1 MRKRKNTPEDPEED
15 ITEMETGQ
23 EPEENEQT
31 KAEDTDGEDE
41 EEIEKEDEKPLPTD
55 ESLPSKFE
63 RFTRR
68 DEIDHKKKISLKD
81 ILGGEIL
88 TRATFRKQFGLIA
101 MCVFYIIVY
110 ITNRYQAQQ
119 ELIEIQD
126 LKEELQKIKYY
137 SLTRS
142 GEYTIR
148 SRQSQIEKMLKQTP
162 DSMLG
167 SSQEPPFIIRT
178 NTEEEK

>member
-1 MRKRKNTPEDPEED
+1 MRKRKHTPDDPEEETTD
-15 ITEMETGQ
+15 LETGQ
-23 EPEENEQT
+23 EQEEL
-31 KAEDTDGEDE
+31 E
-41 EEIEKEDEKPLPTD
+41 EESSEETGTEEEEEDAIPTD

-101 MCVFYIIVY
+101 MCVVYIIIY

-126 LKEELQKIKYY
+126 LKEQLQKVKYY

-142 GEYTIR
+142 GEFTIK
-148 SRQSQIEKMLKQTP
+148 SRQSQIEEMLKQTP

-167 SSQEPPFIIRT
+167 TAKEPPFIIRT
-178 NTEEEK
+178 NTTEEEE

>member
-1 MRKRKNTPEDPEED
+1 MRKRKNTPDDPEE
-15 ITEMETGQ
+15 ITEGQ
-23 EPEENEQT
+23 EPELEQEEVQE
-31 KAEDTDGEDE
+31 AQEEDTEGEG
-41 EEIEKEDEKPLPTD
+41 PLPTD

-88 TRATFRKQFGLIA
+88 TRSTFRKQFGLIA

-126 LKEELQKIKYY
+126 LKEELQKVKYY

-142 GEYTIR
+142 GEYTIK
-148 SRQSQIEKMLKQTP
+148 SRQSQIEELLKQTP

-167 SSQEPPFIIRT
+167 TSQEPPFIIKN
-178 NTEEEK
+178 NTEETEEKE

>member
-1 MRKRKNTPEDPEED
+1 MRKRKNTPEDPEEE
-15 ITEMETGQ
+15 ITDLETEQ
-23 EPEENEQT
+23 EEENGTTQEEAEEDDEQ
-31 KAEDTDGEDE
+31 
-41 EEIEKEDEKPLPTD
+41 PMPTD

-81 ILGGEIL
+81 VLGGEIL
-88 TRATFRKQFGLIA
+88 TRSTFRKQFGLIA

-126 LKEELQKIKYY
+126 LKEELQKVKYY

-142 GEYTIR
+142 GEYTIK
-148 SRQSQIEKMLKQTP
+148 SRQSQIEEMLKQTP

-167 SSQEPPFIIRT
+167 TSQEPPFIIRT
-178 NTEEEK
+178 NTTEEEK